1 MAINIEKGDYNRS
14 LISVH
19 KASEPLDIL
28 WKNMGVI
35 DSHFA
40 FTKFFLFLFGFII
53 IIFLSSPAVMLAK
66 L

>member
-1 MAINIEKGDYNRS
+1 VIQVR
-14 LISVH
+14 

-35 DSHFA
+35 ESHFA
-40 FTKFFLFLFGFII
+40 FKRFFLFIFVFVI

-66 L
+66 LQKLDPT